1 MIFDQLFGLNWK
13 TIKSLNMKVLVIY
26 CKSFSFHPATKTL
39 PTIEDVTEGKAF
51 ADCIVAFIQVEA
63 EDEEKELS
71 GREKKL
77 VNHLKWTARKNNTN
91 TIILHSFAHLSESKA
106 SVEFTRSLFDLAQV
120 RLINGGYKTEQ
131 TSFGYFLDLNIEA
144 PGFSLAR
151 IWASL

>member
-1 MIFDQLFGLNWK
+1 
-13 TIKSLNMKVLVIY
+13 MKVLVIY
-26 CKSFSFHPATKTL
+26 CKSFSYHPATKTL
-39 PTIEDVTEGKAF
+39 PDIENVTEGKSF
-51 ADCIVAFIQVEA
+51 SDCILAFIQVEA

-91 TIILHSFAHLSESKA
+91 TIVLHSFAHLSDSKA
-106 SVEFTRSLFDLAQV
+106 SAEYTKSLFDLAQI
-120 RLINGGYKTEQ
+120 RLINGGYRTEE
-131 TSFGYFLDLNIEA
+131 TPFGYFLDLSIEA